1 MNSSI
6 SYEKERL
13 LRRLKKL
20 NLYKEYGFDLDNIIY
35 LDDPG
40 GGVEVILEIY
50 VKRKYREEK
59 I

>member
-1 MNSSI
+1 MSLNTSRD
-6 SYEKERL
+6 KERL

-40 GGVEVILEIY
+40 GGVEVILEVY
-50 VKRKYREEK
+50 VKRKYRKEK